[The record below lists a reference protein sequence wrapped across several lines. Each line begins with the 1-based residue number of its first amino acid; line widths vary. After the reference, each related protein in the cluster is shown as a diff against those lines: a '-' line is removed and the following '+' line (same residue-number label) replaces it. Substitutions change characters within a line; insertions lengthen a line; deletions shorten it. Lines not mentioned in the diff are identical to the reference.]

1 MRKETAIRWVAK
13 PVIFAV
19 SLLPL
24 LWITWA
30 VINGDLGGA
39 LNANPVETVN
49 RFLGD
54 WALRF
59 MLIAL
64 SVTPL
69 VKLSGWTTPVRFR
82 RMLGLFAF
90 AYAFLHLANYI
101 VADQFFNWADI
112 WADIVKRQFI
122 TVGMLTFA
130 ILTALALTSPKAAI
144 KKMGAKRWRM
154 LHRSVYIAGIGS
166 VVHYW
171 MMVKADLTQPMI
183 HAAILFV
190 LLGYRLIKK
199 RRPKSAPASR
209 RSAGMQMV

>member
-1 MRKETAIRWVAK
+1 MTPNNKIRWLAK
-13 PVIFAV
+13 PLVFA
-19 SLLPL
+19 LALTPL
-24 LWITWA
+24 A
-30 VINGDLGGA
+30 VIVWRVVTGDLGDG
-39 LNANPVETVN
+39 LQANPVETVN
-49 RFLGD
+49 RYLGD

-59 MLIAL
+59 LLIAL
-64 SVTPL
+64 TITPL

-122 TVGMLTFA
+122 TVGMITFVL
-130 ILTALALTSPKAAI
+130 LTALAVTSPKAAI
-144 KKMGAKRWRM
+144 KRLGAKRWRL
-154 LHRSVYIAGIGS
+154 LHRSVYIAGIGA

-183 HAAILFV
+183 HSGILV
-190 LLGYRLIKK
+190 ALLGYRLIKLRK
-199 RRPKSAPASR
+199 KATTAPR
-209 RSAGMQMV
+209 RSAKMQTV